1 MSVLDE
7 IYSYPEISFM
17 GDLTLDGLIGEMIAD
32 FTSKY
37 AEITGEK
44 ITLAKSDPNRMI
56 LYAAAL
62 QIYQGFVNIDK
73 AGKMNYLKYTSGDY
87 LDNLCALKGIKRSQ
101 GSAAQTM
108 LRFTLSAEQN
118 SVITIPMGTRAT
130 DGNENYFFTTEVAEI
145 PIGDMTVDVPAE
157 SASVGTEANDIEI
170 GEIKTLVDYIPYVES
185 VSNIT
190 KTQGGSGVED
200 DDALKERFYLAP
212 SGYSVAGSEAAYEY
226 WTKAYNTGITD
237 VRVTSPEPCVVKI
250 YVLLEGGKIPEELF
264 LSELEDYLADEN
276 IRPLTDQ
283 VSVCAPERRM
293 YNVSLRYYVTRSN
306 ASNAVSIQ
314 SKVEQAIENYI
325 AWQCEKIG
333 RDINPDMLVQNII
346 AAGAKRVEISDP
358 IYQAIGASAI
368 AQMADKTVIYG
379 GIEDD

>member
-37 AEITGEK
+37 AELTGKK
-44 ITLAKSDPNRMI
+44 ITLAKADPNRMI

-108 LRFTLSAEQN
+108 LRFTLSAEQT
-118 SVITIPMGTRAT
+118 SAVTIPMGTRAT

-226 WTKAYNTGITD
+226 WTKAYNTGIID

>member
-7 IYSYPEISFM
+7 IYNYPEISFM
-17 GDLTLDGLIGEMIAD
+17 GDLTLDELMGEMVAD
-32 FTSKY
+32 FTNKY
-37 AEITGEK
+37 TELTGKK
-44 ITLAKSDPNRMI
+44 ITLAKADPNRMI

-108 LRFTLSAEQN
+108 LRFTLSAEQT
-118 SVITIPMGTRAT
+118 SAVTIPMGTRAT

-226 WTKAYNTGITD
+226 WTKAYNTGIID

-314 SKVEQAIENYI
+314 STVEQAIENYI

>member
-7 IYSYPEISFM
+7 IYNYPEISFM
-17 GDLTLDGLIGEMIAD
+17 GDLTLDELMGEMVAD
-32 FTSKY
+32 FTNKY
-37 AEITGEK
+37 TELTGKK
-44 ITLAKSDPNRMI
+44 ITLAKADPNRMI

-130 DGNENYFFTTEVAEI
+130 DGNENYFYTTEVAEV
-145 PIGDMTVDVPAE
+145 PIGEMTADVPAE

-346 AAGAKRVEISDP
+346 AAGAKRVEISEP

>member
-108 LRFTLSAEQN
+108 LRFTLSAEQT
-118 SVITIPMGTRAT
+118 SAVTIPMGTRAT

-145 PIGDMTVDVPAE
+145 PIGEMTVDVPAE
-157 SASVGTEANDIEI
+157 SASVGIEANGIEI
-170 GEIKTLVDYIPYVES
+170 GEIKTLVDYIPYVAS
-185 VSNIT
+185 VENVT

-200 DDALKERFYLAP
+200 DESLKERFYLAP
-212 SGYSVAGSEAAYEY
+212 SGYSVAGSEAGYEY

-237 VRVTSPEPCVVKI
+237 VLVTSPEPCVVKI
-250 YVLLEGGKIPEELF
+250 YVLLEGGQIPEDLF
-264 LSELEDYLADEN
+264 LESLEEYLEDGN

-283 VSVCAPERRM
+283 VSVNAPDQQE
-293 YNVSLRYYVTRSN
+293 YSVQVTYYISKTN
-306 ASNAVSIQ
+306 ISNAVSIQ
-314 SKVEQAIENYI
+314 SKVQQAVENYI
-325 AWQCEKIG
+325 AWQSEKIG
-333 RDINPDMLVQNII
+333 RDINPDVLIQNMVS
-346 AAGAKRVEISDP
+346 AGAKRVEVTSP
-358 IYQAIGASAI
+358 IYQVIGSTGI
-368 AQMADKTVIYG
+368 AQLSAKTVTYG

>member
-7 IYSYPEISFM
+7 IYNYPEISFM
-17 GDLTLDGLIGEMIAD
+17 GDLTLDELMGEMVAD
-32 FTSKY
+32 FTNKY
-37 AEITGEK
+37 TELTGKK
-44 ITLAKSDPNRMI
+44 ITLAKADPNRMI

-108 LRFTLSAEQN
+108 LRFTLSAEQT
-118 SVITIPMGTRAT
+118 SAVTIPMGTRAT

-200 DDALKERFYLAP
+200 DNALKERFYLAP

-226 WTKAYNTGITD
+226 WTKAYNTGIID

>member
-7 IYSYPEISFM
+7 IYNYPEISFM
-17 GDLTLDGLIGEMIAD
+17 GDLTLDELMGEMVAD
-32 FTSKY
+32 FTNKY
-37 AEITGEK
+37 TELTGKK
-44 ITLAKSDPNRMI
+44 ITLAKADPNRMI

-108 LRFTLSAEQN
+108 LRFALSAEQN

-130 DGNENYFFTTEVAEI
+130 DGNENYFYTTEVAEV
-145 PIGDMTVDVPAE
+145 PIGEMTADVPAE

-264 LSELEDYLADEN
+264 LSELENYLADEN

-346 AAGAKRVEISDP
+346 AAGAKRVEISEP
-358 IYQAIGASAI
+358 IYQAIRASAI

>member
-7 IYSYPEISFM
+7 IYNYPEISFM
-17 GDLTLDGLIGEMIAD
+17 GDLTLDELMGEMVAD
-32 FTSKY
+32 FTNKY
-37 AEITGEK
+37 TELTGKK
-44 ITLAKSDPNRMI
+44 ITLAKADPNRMI

-108 LRFTLSAEQN
+108 LRFTLSAEQT
-118 SVITIPMGTRAT
+118 SAVTIPMGTRAT

-226 WTKAYNTGITD
+226 WTKAYNTGIID

>member
-108 LRFTLSAEQN
+108 LRFTLSAEQT
-118 SVITIPMGTRAT
+118 SAVTIPMGTRAT

-226 WTKAYNTGITD
+226 WTKAYNTGIID

>member
-7 IYSYPEISFM
+7 IYNYPEISFM
-17 GDLTLDGLIGEMIAD
+17 GDLTLDELMGEMVAD
-32 FTSKY
+32 FTNKY
-37 AEITGEK
+37 TELTGKK
-44 ITLAKSDPNRMI
+44 ITLAKADPNRMI

-108 LRFTLSAEQN
+108 LRFALSAEQN

-130 DGNENYFFTTEVAEI
+130 DGNENYFYTTEVAEV
-145 PIGDMTVDVPAE
+145 PIGEMTADVPAE

-346 AAGAKRVEISDP
+346 AAGAKRVEISEP

>member
-7 IYSYPEISFM
+7 IYNYPEISFM
-17 GDLTLDGLIGEMIAD
+17 GDLTLDELMGEMVAD
-32 FTSKY
+32 FTNKY
-37 AEITGEK
+37 TELTGKK
-44 ITLAKSDPNRMI
+44 ITLAKADPNRMI

-108 LRFTLSAEQN
+108 LRFALSAEQN

-130 DGNENYFFTTEVAEI
+130 DGNENYFYTTEVAEV
-145 PIGDMTVDVPAE
+145 PIGEMTADVPAE

-264 LSELEDYLADEN
+264 LSELENYLADEN

-346 AAGAKRVEISDP
+346 AAGAKRVEISEP

>member
-7 IYSYPEISFM
+7 IYNYPEISFM
-17 GDLTLDGLIGEMIAD
+17 GDLTLDELMGEMVAD
-32 FTSKY
+32 FTNKY
-37 AEITGEK
+37 TELTGKK
-44 ITLAKSDPNRMI
+44 ITLAKADPNRMI

-130 DGNENYFFTTEVAEI
+130 DGNENYFYTTEVAEV
-145 PIGDMTVDVPAE
+145 PIGEMTADVPAE

-264 LSELEDYLADEN
+264 LSELENYLADEN

-346 AAGAKRVEISDP
+346 AAGAKRVEISEP

>member
-7 IYSYPEISFM
+7 IYNYPEISFM
-17 GDLTLDGLIGEMIAD
+17 GDLTLDELMGEMVAD
-32 FTSKY
+32 FTNKY
-37 AEITGEK
+37 TELTGKK
-44 ITLAKSDPNRMI
+44 ITLAKADPNRMI

-108 LRFTLSAEQN
+108 LRFTLSAEQT

-130 DGNENYFFTTEVAEI
+130 DGNENYFYTTEVAEVL
-145 PIGDMTVDVPAE
+145 IGEMTVDVPAE

-283 VSVCAPERRM
+283 VSVCAPEQRM
-293 YNVSLRYYVTRSN
+293 YNVSLRYYVARSN

-346 AAGAKRVEISDP
+346 AAGAKRVEISEP

>member
-7 IYSYPEISFM
+7 IYNYPEISFM
-17 GDLTLDGLIGEMIAD
+17 GDLTLDELMGEMVAD
-32 FTSKY
+32 FTNKY
-37 AEITGEK
+37 TELTGKK
-44 ITLAKSDPNRMI
+44 ITLAKADPNRMI

-108 LRFTLSAEQN
+108 LRFALSAEQN

-130 DGNENYFFTTEVAEI
+130 DGNENYFYTTEVAEV
-145 PIGDMTVDVPAE
+145 PIGEMTADVPAE

-200 DDALKERFYLAP
+200 DNALKERFYLAP

-226 WTKAYNTGITD
+226 WTKAYNTGIID

>member
-37 AEITGEK
+37 AELTGKK
-44 ITLAKSDPNRMI
+44 ITLAKADPNRMI

-108 LRFTLSAEQN
+108 LRFTLSAEQT
-118 SVITIPMGTRAT
+118 SAVTIPMGTRAT

-200 DDALKERFYLAP
+200 DNALKERFYLAP

-226 WTKAYNTGITD
+226 WTKAYNTGIID

-346 AAGAKRVEISDP
+346 AAGAKRVEISEP

>member
-7 IYSYPEISFM
+7 IYNYPEISFM
-17 GDLTLDGLIGEMIAD
+17 GDLTLDELMGEMVAD
-32 FTSKY
+32 FTNKY
-37 AEITGEK
+37 TELTGKK
-44 ITLAKSDPNRMI
+44 ITLAKADPNRMI

-185 VSNIT
+185 ASNIT

-293 YNVSLRYYVTRSN
+293 YNVSLKYYVTRSN

>member
-101 GSAAQTM
+101 GSAAKTM
-108 LRFTLSAEQN
+108 LRFTLSAEQT
-118 SVITIPMGTRAT
+118 SAVTIPMGTRAT

-157 SASVGTEANDIEI
+157 SASVGIEANDIEI
-170 GEIKTLVDYIPYVES
+170 GEIKTLVDYIPYVDS
-185 VSNIT
+185 VENVT

-200 DDALKERFYLAP
+200 DESLKERFYLAP
-212 SGYSVAGSEAAYEY
+212 SGYSVAGSEAGYEY

-237 VRVTSPEPCVVKI
+237 VLVTSPEPCVVKI
-250 YVLLEGGKIPEELF
+250 YVLLEGGQIPEELF
-264 LSELEDYLADEN
+264 LEGLEAYLEDGN

-283 VSVCAPERRM
+283 VSVNAPDQQE
-293 YNVSLRYYVTRSN
+293 YSVQVTYYISKTN
-306 ASNAVSIQ
+306 TSNAVSIQ
-314 SKVEQAIENYI
+314 SKVQQAVENYI
-325 AWQCEKIG
+325 AWQSEKIG
-333 RDINPDMLVQNII
+333 RDINPDVLIQNMVS
-346 AAGAKRVEISDP
+346 AGAKRVEVTSP
-358 IYQAIGASAI
+358 IYQVIGSTGI
-368 AQMADKTVIYG
+368 AQLSAKTVTYG

>member
-7 IYSYPEISFM
+7 IYNYPEISFM
-17 GDLTLDGLIGEMIAD
+17 GDLTLDELMGEMVAD
-32 FTSKY
+32 FTNKY
-37 AEITGEK
+37 TELTGKK
-44 ITLAKSDPNRMI
+44 ITLAKADPNRMI

-108 LRFTLSAEQN
+108 LRFTLSAEQT
-118 SVITIPMGTRAT
+118 SAVTIPMGTRAT

-145 PIGDMTVDVPAE
+145 PIGDMTADVPAE

-264 LSELEDYLADEN
+264 LSELENYLADEN

-346 AAGAKRVEISDP
+346 AAGAKRVEISEP